1 MSLTLRNT
9 KGSKLTFT
17 EMDDNFTY
25 LEQLSEQRL
34 TTSSFNVFTG
44 SASITGSFTGSFV
57 GDGSGL
63 TGITGVTAD
72 SVAFNNITGKPT
84 LVSSSI
90 QVDHNQTTNYNAN
103 EHFTQANIT
112 TVGTVTTGDI
122 SSILPT
128 SDLVRN
134 TTDTYT
140 GTDKITQIITLSQ
153 SEYNAISTKSDAT
166 LYIIL

>member
-17 EMDDNFTY
+17 EMDGNFSY
-25 LEQLSEQRL
+25 LEQLTQQNL
-34 TTSSFNVFTG
+34 TTSSFNAFTG
-44 SASITGSFTGSFV
+44 SASITGSFTGSFI

-63 TGITGVTAD
+63 TGITTD
-72 SVAFNNITGKPT
+72 SVAFDNITGKPT

-90 QVDHNQTTNYNAN
+90 QIDHDQTTNYNAN

-112 TVGTVTTGDI
+112 TVGTVTTGDV
-122 SSILPT
+122 SAILPT

-153 SEYNAISTKSDAT
+153 AEYDAISTKSDAT